1 MAKTLQV
8 RDVPEQVHA
17 TLRAR
22 AAEAGMALSEYLLR
36 ELTALAERPTV
47 IEVLRRAESRSGAA
61 EIDDIVNAVRSGRD
75 R

>member
-17 TLRAR
+17 MLRAR
-22 AAEAGMALSEYLLR
+22 AAEARLSLSEYVLR

-47 IEVLRRAESRSGAA
+47 IEVLRRAERRSGAA
-61 EIDDIVNAVRSGRD
+61 DIGDIVDAVRSGRD

>member
-8 RDVPEQVHA
+8 RDVPENIHA

-22 AAEAGMALSEYLLR
+22 AAEAGMALSEYVLR

-47 IEVLRRAESRSGAA
+47 IEVLRRAGQRSGIVAL
-61 EIDDIVNAVRSGRD
+61 DDIVDAVRSGRD

>member
-8 RDVPEQVHA
+8 RDVPENIHA

-22 AAEAGMALSEYLLR
+22 AAEAGMALSEYVLR

-47 IEVLRRAESRSGAA
+47 IEVLRRAGQRSG
-61 EIDDIVNAVRSGRD
+61 IVDLDDIVDAVRSGRD

>member
-8 RDVPEQVHA
+8 RDVPDRVHA

-22 AAEAGMALSEYLLR
+22 AAEAGLALSEYVLR
-36 ELTALAERPTV
+36 ELAALTDRPTV
-47 IEVLRRAESRSGAA
+47 TEVLRRAESRSGGA
-61 EIDDIVNAVRSGRD
+61 EIGDIVDAVRSGRD